1 MGTPY
6 ATPAIHR
13 GPSKIVRIIFLV
25 PFVENMG
32 MCTICGGVTSLD
44 EDLGIMTCDDCGA
57 EV

>member
-13 GPSKIVRIIFLV
+13 GPSIIVRIIFLV
-25 PFVENMG
+25 PYVENMG
-32 MCTICGGVTSLD
+32 MCTVCGGSTHRD
-44 EDLGIMTCDDCGA
+44 EDLGIIVCRDCGA